1 MENFD
6 PEQEFRTAIDEA
18 IEQAAYM
25 MDMRD
30 VQDVDD
36 EEFDMILE
44 ARNHC
49 GTCTVRTVME
59 TVWPEVEKYIHY
71 LKYQDIKHRDN

>member
-6 PEQEFRTAIDEA
+6 PEQEFLEAIDKA
-18 IEQAAYM
+18 IEQAAYI

-30 VQDVDD
+30 IEDVDED
-36 EEFDMILE
+36 EFDMILE

-49 GTCTVRTVME
+49 GTCMVRTVME
-59 TVWPEVEKYIHY
+59 TVWPEVDKYIYY
-71 LKYQDIKHRDN
+71 LKYQNTKHRDN